1 MAHHP
6 PDPKNLFEKADRDHT
21 GNAINART
29 DEMKTKLEQKTEHL
43 RDEYV
48 DQDTDQQKPQA

>member
-29 DEMKTKLEQKTEHL
+29 DEMKTKLEQETAQL
-43 RDEYV
+43 RDKYV
-48 DQDTDQQKPQA
+48 DQGTDEDTTQR

>member
-1 MAHHP
+1 MAHQP

-29 DEMKTKLEQKTEHL
+29 DEMKTRLEQKTEHL
-43 RDEYV
+43 RDKYV
-48 DQDTDQQKPQA
+48 DQATDENTPQS